1 MGWRRPTGSGTLAAV
16 QRVSEERHVFN
27 IDVARIMHKHG
38 DDWVEMSPVAD
49 WSPDGHDP
57 ERKLLAGQRA
67 FRCHACD
74 EEIAI
79 RFTGPDE

>member
-1 MGWRRPTGSGTLAAV
+1 M
-16 QRVSEERHVFN
+16 FN
-27 IDVARIMHKHG
+27 IDVAQIMHRH
-38 DDWVEMSPVAD
+38 DDEWVEMSPVAD
-49 WSPDGHDP
+49 RSPDTHDP

-79 RFTGPDE
+79 RFSGPDE